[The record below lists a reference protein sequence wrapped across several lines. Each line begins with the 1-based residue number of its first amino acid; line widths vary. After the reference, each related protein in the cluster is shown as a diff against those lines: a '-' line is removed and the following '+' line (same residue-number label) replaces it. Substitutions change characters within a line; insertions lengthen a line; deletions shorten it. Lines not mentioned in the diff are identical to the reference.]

1 MEAETDNNLKSKTR
15 CFGQFLV
22 NGTQILDSPR
32 FTHRGILLDS
42 SRWRTSC
49 CFFLSLDICR
59 HYIAKSVIK
68 DNLDLMEMNKF
79 NVFHWHMTD
88 DPSFPYVSTKFPN
101 LRWFACRKRI
111 HVRNIGKS
119 KPPSKMGSFDEKLG
133 VYTQQDV
140 AEIIEYYNY

>member
-1 MEAETDNNLKSKTR
+1 M
-15 CFGQFLV
+15 FLSV
-22 NGTQILDSPR
+22 SCKRDSNPR
-32 FTHRGILLDS
+32 FATIHP
-42 SRWRTSC
+42 SRNSTRQQQVAGALVVFS
-49 CFFLSLDICR
+49 SLDICR